1 MCQAIQALFGK
12 DAAQQQHANRWLQ
25 EVSATDAAW
34 GAVLELLQPQHPVE
48 VQYFCAN
55 VLLTKVHTS
64 WGGLSR
70 EAQQQLNHA
79 VR

>member
-1 MCQAIQALFGK
+1 M
-12 DAAQQQHANRWLQ
+12 
-25 EVSATDAAW
+25 SATDAAW

-55 VLLTKVHTS
+55 ILLTKVHTS

-70 EAQQQLNHA
+70 EAQQQLSHA